1 MKSNRLM
8 LIRVLIEVYRENLT
22 ENMKTQRGNAES
34 LNVYTLSS
42 VDTVPEMLM
51 FVSER
56 QGTASFRLAF
66 IYFVSS
72 RVYHFLVTWRSSLNK
87 FWLTKWNAFASVSKH
102 ERTNSEIILK
112 LEFSLVSIFT
122 VGFSALLLDVPV
134 RRGRRKWNTVLF
146 TVWCQQVDGNICER
160 LKVAVNT
167 DRALWLLQTFLLR
180 VVIVWYLICRFLRG
194 VYSSYRCTDRYRSL
208 MLLEVEAPRI
218 FRHSAHR
225 GGKVVIPTYRP
236 PLPPGEGP

>member
-72 RVYHFLVTWRSSLNK
+72 RVYHFLVT
-87 FWLTKWNAFASVSKH
+87 
-102 ERTNSEIILK
+102 
-112 LEFSLVSIFT
+112 
-122 VGFSALLLDVPV
+122 
-134 RRGRRKWNTVLF
+134 
-146 TVWCQQVDGNICER
+146 
-160 LKVAVNT
+160 
-167 DRALWLLQTFLLR
+167 
-180 VVIVWYLICRFLRG
+180 
-194 VYSSYRCTDRYRSL
+194 
-208 MLLEVEAPRI
+208 
-218 FRHSAHR
+218 
-225 GGKVVIPTYRP
+225 
-236 PLPPGEGP
+236 